1 MQKTLLL
8 LALVLSSLFSKAI
21 IEHFTVGY
29 NDFTVITEDYEVYD
43 SKGRVMKLYRDEQNY
58 DLTNLFNFTL
68 HDKTGTCGA
77 RSLEDGYFE
86 RKGNKITLYTLWN
99 RQGRAYDV
107 PYGARIMR
115 YEVQRSGE
123 LKLLSSKLYVE
134 TARKSFDKESG
145 MRFLWQTP
153 KTNEEKAEFKA
164 YIESVERKYKGTFVF
179 GDEAKALIN
188 EVKAALNRKVKSVW
202 KKSAALQ

>member
-8 LALVLSSLFSKAI
+8 LTLTLSLLFSKAT

-29 NDFTVITEDYEVYD
+29 NDFTIITEDYEVYD

-86 RKGNKITLYTLWN
+86 RNGNKITLYTMWD
-99 RQGRAYDV
+99 RQGHAYDV
-107 PYGARIMR
+107 PYGVRITR
-115 YEVQRSGE
+115 YQIEKSGN
-123 LKLLSSKLYVE
+123 LKLLSSKLYIE
-134 TARKSFDKESG
+134 TARKSFDRESG

-153 KTNEEKAEFKA
+153 KTAEEKAQFKA
-164 YIESVERKYKGTFVF
+164 YIDSVERQYKGTFVF
-179 GDEAKALIN
+179 GDEAKALIK
-188 EVKAALNRKVKSVW
+188 EVKAALNRKIKSVW

>member
-8 LALVLSSLFSKAI
+8 LTLTLSLLFSKAT

-86 RKGNKITLYTLWN
+86 REGKKITLYTLWN

-134 TARKSFDKESG
+134 TARKSFDRESG

-153 KTNEEKAEFKA
+153 KTAEEKAQFKA
-164 YIESVERKYKGTFVF
+164 YIDSVEHKYKGTFVF
-179 GDEAKALIN
+179 GDEAKVLIN
-188 EVKAALNRKVKSVW
+188 EVKAALNRKIKSVW
-202 KKSAALQ
+202 KTSAALQ